1 MKIGVCLKQVPAT
14 DTHIRLNAEATAIL
28 TDDVKFEINPYDEYA
43 LEEGLLLKAAGKA
56 TEVITFTLGGA
67 EADPRIR
74 DALARGA
81 DRAVRIEDAA
91 LAGSDALGV
100 ARALAAALKAEGGG
114 LVLAGRQAVDGDGS
128 AVPAMIAEILGWSQ
142 VSWVDKLTV
151 EGDSFT
157 AQRAAG
163 GGVREVVAGSLP
175 AVITADKG
183 LNAPRFATLP
193 GIMKARAKPIAV
205 KQLADLGVE
214 PASVG
219 AGAALVTYSTMGFP
233 PARPAGRILSGDAA
247 SVVAELVSL
256 LHNEAKVI

>member
-14 DTHIRLNAEATAIL
+14 DTRIRVNADATAIL

-43 LEEGLLLKAAGKA
+43 LEEALQLKAAGKA

-67 EADPRIR
+67 DADPRIR
-74 DALARGA
+74 DGLARGA
-81 DRAVRIEDAA
+81 DRAVRIDDPA

-100 ARALAAALKAEGGG
+100 ARALAAALKAEGVG

-128 AVPAMIAEILGWSQ
+128 AVPAMIAELLGCAQ
-142 VSWVDKLTV
+142 VSWVDKLTI
-151 EGDSFT
+151 EGESFT

-163 GGVREVVAGSLP
+163 GGVREVVTGSLP
-175 AVITADKG
+175 AVVTTDKG
-183 LNAPRFATLP
+183 LNTPRYATLP
-193 GIMKARAKPIAV
+193 GIMKAKAKPIAV
-205 KQLADLGVE
+205 KKLADL
-214 PASVG
+214 ALDASSVG
-219 AGAALVTYSTMGFP
+219 AGAALVSFSNMGQP
-233 PARPAGRILSGDAA
+233 AARPAGRILKGDSA